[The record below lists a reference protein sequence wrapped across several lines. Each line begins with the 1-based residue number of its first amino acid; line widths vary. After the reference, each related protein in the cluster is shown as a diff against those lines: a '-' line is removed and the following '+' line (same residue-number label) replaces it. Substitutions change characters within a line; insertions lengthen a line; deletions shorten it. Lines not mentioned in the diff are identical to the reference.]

1 MLCLKEF
8 DRRLGAIVCPSCRD
22 RDYREISAIKKNI
35 ALLQSMEG
43 KREVPRTPCSNHSSQ
58 EAMFLC
64 MDDRQ
69 HLCIRCVPLHKQH
82 DFFTVDDPTVTAGTD
97 KVLTSV
103 RHALEN
109 SLKAALSCRESG
121 VRTLE
126 IVKRRRD
133 EASSVTSAAL
143 QPLLAILEELGREL
157 TRSMQEPC
165 NGLTSAIKSRMA
177 VLDSTIHKRQKQ
189 VADFEVLTQ
198 QVNKV
203 VGADRLALAEEA
215 KSLLSEEEL
224 PSFDDL
230 KTEAEGIKYELSLQ
244 TDRVAESLRA
254 LGCDFT
260 KPTDTHYSEDWVL
273 PELQLVEPRQE
284 RQVALIASLVSS
296 GLDMSARIIGVLESI
311 DRAEF
316 MPAECDPYADNPQR
330 IGFNTTISA
339 PHMHGLTLIMLE
351 SKLQPGIKVL
361 DVGCGSGYLT
371 LCLAKMIGRGLVIGL
386 DHIEELVN
394 QASWNICKSHSQFV
408 ENEGISVRFVVGDG
422 RLGCPDVGPYDVIHI
437 GAATPEVPQPL
448 LDQLA
453 PGGILMAPVG
463 PINTYQRIMIFSKDA
478 QGRVSS
484 VETTSVSYAPLT
496 DRSRQC
502 P

>member
-1 MLCLKEF
+1 
-8 DRRLGAIVCPSCRD
+8 
-22 RDYREISAIKKNI
+22 
-35 ALLQSMEG
+35 
-43 KREVPRTPCSNHSSQ
+43 
-58 EAMFLC
+58 MFLC

-82 DFFTVDDPTVTAGTD
+82 DFYTVDDPTVTAGTD

-103 RHALEN
+103 RHALEA
-109 SLKAALSCRESG
+109 SLKEALSRRESG
-121 VRTLE
+121 ARTLE
-126 IVKRRRD
+126 IVKRRRA
-133 EASSVTSAAL
+133 EAHSVASAAVR
-143 QPLLAILEELGREL
+143 PLLTILEELVREL
-157 TRSMQEPC
+157 TRSLEEPC
-165 NGLTSAIKSRMA
+165 NRLTSDIKARMA
-177 VLDSTIHKRQKQ
+177 SLDSSIHKRQKL

-203 VGADRLALAEEA
+203 VGADRLALAEKA
-215 KSLLSEEEL
+215 KSLQSEEEL
-224 PSFDDL
+224 PGFDDL
-230 KTEAEGIKYELSLQ
+230 KTEAEGIKFELSLPI
-244 TDRVAESLRA
+244 DRVSESLRA
-254 LGCDFT
+254 LGYDFA
-260 KPTDTHYSEDWVL
+260 KLTDLNYSEDWVL
-273 PELQLVEPRQE
+273 PELQLVEPRQAG
-284 RQVALIASLVSS
+284 QGALIAHLVSS
-296 GLDMSARIIGVLESI
+296 GLDMSSRITGVLESI

-316 MPAECDPYADNPQR
+316 MPTECDPYVDNPQR

-351 SKLQPGIKVL
+351 NKLQPGIKVL

-394 QASWNICKSHSQFV
+394 QASWNICKSHSRFV

-422 RLGCPDVGPYDVIHI
+422 RLGCPDDGPFDVIHI

-453 PGGILMAPVG
+453 PEGVLMAPVG

-478 QGRVSS
+478 QGRLSS